1 MTTFPA
7 AVSEARD
14 QPASARRPGLPPRSP
29 LCAAI
34 CRIAVDEFRRW
45 RPAGGPALV
54 ETSPAA
60 SPILRE
66 YYRVGVGANVADAQL
81 QSASFQATH
90 AWSAVFVSYVMRR
103 AGAGP
108 AFAYSALHQTY
119 IRAARE
125 NRLRRNTAN
134 PFWAFRAT
142 EVAPGVGDLVCA
154 SRSNSG
160 ATYDNIGDPQVRATH
175 CDAVTEV
182 QPGRIRVIGGNVSQT
197 VGEKWLR
204 TLPDGRLSLVG
215 AQSRLFAVIRCRSA
229 PASAPAPI
237 PPPAAGMN
245 ARVLQVMR
253 LLVHRYGFPV
263 NGAAGLVGNLI
274 VESDVQ
280 PNRIERS
287 DEPTPMRA
295 PDFAGRVRT
304 FTPDEVRTR
313 SLSRRTGPLC
323 PGVGIAQW
331 SQRGR
336 RAGLFR
342 HVFRGR
348 QLGSAILSDLDA
360 QVDYLV
366 TELRSREFGRVHT
379 TLMAHDV
386 TVEQAADVVLFRFER
401 SRDVLTYPRTHP
413 RAQRAIRRR
422 RAEAARAL
430 RIYRAASGR

>member
-1 MTTFPA
+1 MAASPA
-7 AVSEARD
+7 VASDARD
-14 QPASARRPGLPPRSP
+14 RRALARSSGRPPPSL

-34 CRIAVDEFRRW
+34 GRIAVEEFRRW

-66 YYRVGVGANVADAQL
+66 YYRVGVGTDVSEALL
-81 QSASFQATH
+81 QSASFQARH

-108 AFAYSALHQTY
+108 AFVYSALHQTY

-160 ATYDNIGDPQVRATH
+160 ATYDNIADPQVRATH
-175 CDAVTEV
+175 CDIVTEV

-204 TLPDGRLSLVG
+204 ALPDGRLSVVG
-215 AQSRLFAVIRCRSA
+215 PQSRLFAVICCRSA
-229 PASAPAPI
+229 PASAPAVG
-237 PPPAAGMN
+237 AGLN

-253 LLVHRYGFPV
+253 LLVSQYGFPV

-274 VESDVQ
+274 VESDLQ
-280 PNRIERS
+280 PNRIEGS
-287 DEPTPMRA
+287 DEATPMRA
-295 PDFAGRVRT
+295 VDFAGRLRN
-304 FTPDEVRTR
+304 FTPDQVRTR
-313 SLSRRTGPLC
+313 SLSRRTGPYR
-323 PGVGIAQW
+323 PGIGIAQW
-331 SQRGR
+331 SYPSR
-336 RAGLFR
+336 RAGLFG

-366 TELRSREFGRVHT
+366 TELRSREFRRVYAA
-379 TLMAHDV
+379 LMAPNV
-386 TVEQAADVVLFRFER
+386 TVDQAADVVLLQFER
-401 SRDVLTYPRTHP
+401 SRDVVTYPRTHP
-413 RAQRAIRRR
+413 RVQHVVRRR

-430 RIYRAASGR
+430 QIYRAASAR